1 LKTRYLT
8 LAALLAPVLSAHA
21 QEAFNPMTFLA
32 PIMTPLGAMMVPM
45 MMNGS
50 MNQFNTAMYNPAA
63 LFNPATMANPLA
75 MMPAMPTTMPNM
87 PGYGVPAGMV
97 PFTGIQPAPQAYG
110 MPAADGQPLRRQ
122 CADALRHARRARLP
136 FVPRIS
142 RFSLPL
148 PYQPLI
154 DQPPTDPGG
163 NPRGPGN
170 VFIGPI
176 TSPDKRR
183 VSYAL
188 TRKNLPSRP
197 RGGQVVLGTTWRTTS
212 RSDPFPSTTCHETNS

>member
-45 MMNGS
+45 NGS
-50 MNQFNTAMYNPAA
+50 MNQYNPAA
-63 LFNPATMANPLA
+63 LLNPATMANPLA

-110 MPAADGQPLRRQ
+110 MPAQMAN
-122 CADALRHARRARLP
+122 P
-136 FVPRIS
+136 FA
-142 RFSLPL
+142 
-148 PYQPLI
+148 
-154 DQPPTDPGG
+154 
-163 NPRGPGN
+163 GN
-170 VFIGPI
+170 VPM
-176 TSPDKRR
+176 P
-183 VSYAL
+183 YAMPAAPAY
-188 TRKNLPSRP
+188 PSFP
-197 RGGQVVLGTTWRTTS
+197 AFPGFPFPFPTS
-212 RSDPFPSTTCHETNS
+212 R